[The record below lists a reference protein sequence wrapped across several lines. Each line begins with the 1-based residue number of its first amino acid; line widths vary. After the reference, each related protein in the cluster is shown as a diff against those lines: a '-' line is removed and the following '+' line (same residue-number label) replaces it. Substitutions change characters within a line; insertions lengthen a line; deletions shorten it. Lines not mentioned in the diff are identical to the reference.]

1 MKWQFFLLLFE
12 LENSVNSFGVGNALA
27 YSYYNLS
34 TVCFSIKYVWWT
46 LDHALIIRIS
56 SNQEGHCEACF
67 EHVLVCWRTF
77 PSVIVYLPLKIWHVE
92 KAELVFCFYKRWS
105 SIIFFCYLYL
115 FEYWIAPLILYR
127 IKHPKVLSHTRCNIC
142 CCV

>member
-1 MKWQFFLLLFE
+1 MHLLIAIIIWALFVFF
-12 LENSVNSFGVGNALA
+12 
-27 YSYYNLS
+27 
-34 TVCFSIKYVWWT
+34 VWWT

-105 SIIFFCYLYL
+105 SIFFFVIYICLNIGLLLWFRIELSIPKFYHIPVAIFAAAYSLQSQNFFSWLAT
-115 FEYWIAPLILYR
+115 E
-127 IKHPKVLSHTRCNIC
+127 
-142 CCV
+142 